1 MTVGRITV
9 LKDNNK
15 NEYLIVKSSNVVECD
30 KFDNGFLVNLQ
41 SSTDKGQNQII
52 ISSIFIKFISLR
64 EAYRYINSHLVS
76 RH

>member
-1 MTVGRITV
+1 MTAGRITV

-41 SSTDKGQNQII
+41 SSTDKEQNQII
-52 ISSIFIKFISLR
+52 ISSIFIKFTRLS